1 MNLFL
6 LPPSDAE
13 LDQAI
18 EYYNYQVNQLGND
31 FYSDFI
37 HAVDLI
43 KLFPLAWVKIGT
55 HTRKMH
61 LKRFPY
67 MLFYIID
74 GENLL
79 ITCIAHQHRS
89 PEYYIDRII

>member
-18 EYYNYQVNQLGND
+18 EYYNSQVDELGND
-31 FYSDFI
+31 FYADFI

-43 KLFPLAWVKIGT
+43 KMFPLAWVKIGVV
-55 HTRKMH
+55 
-61 LKRFPY
+61 F
-67 MLFYIID
+67 
-74 GENLL
+74 
-79 ITCIAHQHRS
+79 
-89 PEYYIDRII
+89 